1 MPLKPMNLKELRAS
15 GYGDFTV
22 KEELER
28 NLLKKIRSGGP
39 LFPQIHGFEET
50 VLPQLTNALLSHHDI
65 VLLGEKGQ
73 AKSRIM
79 RSLMQFLDEEMPIVK
94 GCEIHDHPYHPICAS
109 CRKKLAEHGE
119 NLEIEWIG
127 REARYAERLS
137 PGTKIADLIGDLD
150 PAKVAAGNPLAS
162 EEAIHFGLIPRMN
175 RGIFAVN
182 ELPDLEY
189 LVQVAL
195 FNILEERDIQVRGY
209 PIRFDLDIL
218 LLFTA
223 NPEEYTRAGKIITQL
238 KDRIGAEIR
247 THYPLTRELGIK
259 IIHQEARVPKNDEVK
274 LTVPDFMTEIIEQ
287 ITIEARKS
295 PYVNQKSGVSARLS
309 IANYETMI
317 ANSRRRAY
325 ILGEN
330 RGGAPHVGPELSL
343 HFLFGQNR
351 AGPLPRGDRDR
362 TPGLRQNHGQG
373 RHAWSSRSIWRKTI
387 WILVVPDMAG
397 EKHIRVSDLTPAADY
412 KKIISQL
419 PQIWEPVQHLSE
431 KGSDA
436 YQASCVEFVL
446 EGLHLIG
453 KLSRN
458 KVGEMMDYQTSTAP
472 KKRKTDG
479 RIGPIT
485 RPGPF

>member
-1 MPLKPMNLKELRAS
+1 MPSKPSTLGQLKAAKYP
-15 GYGDFTV
+15 DFTV

-28 NLLKKIRSGGP
+28 NLLSQLRKGDP
-39 LFPQIHGFEET
+39 LFPQIHGFDET
-50 VLPQLTNALLSHHDI
+50 VVPQLTNALLSHHDI

-73 AKSRIM
+73 AKSRLM
-79 RSLMQFLDEEMPIVK
+79 RSLMRFLDEEIPVVK
-94 GCEIHDHPYHPICAS
+94 GCEIHDHPYHPICAA
-109 CRKKLAEHGE
+109 CRKKLAEQGD
-119 NLEIEWIG
+119 NLEVEWIG
-127 REARYAERLS
+127 REARYGERLS

-209 PIRFDLDIL
+209 PIRFDLDLI

-247 THYPLTRELGIK
+247 THYPLTRDLGIQ
-259 IIHQEARVPKNDEVK
+259 IIQQEARIPKDGEIP

-287 ITIEARKS
+287 ITMEARKS

-309 IANYETMI
+309 IANFETMI
-317 ANSRRRAY
+317 ANARRRAV
-325 ILGEN
+325 ILGEKEAVPRMSDLN
-330 RGGAPHVGPELSL
+330 YLYTSSAGKIELDPFREETVTEFQVFGKIMDKAVGQVFKEHVEKAHLE
-343 HFLFGQNR
+343 FE
-351 AGPLPRGDRDR
+351 
-362 TPGLRQNHGQG
+362 
-373 RHAWSSRSIWRKTI
+373 I
-387 WILVVPDMAG
+387 PDMSG
-397 EKHIRVSDLTPAADY
+397 EKHIRVSELTPSTEY
-412 KKIISQL
+412 KNVISQM
-419 PQIWEPVQHLSE
+419 PQIWEPVHHFTGKNSE
-431 KGSDA
+431 A

-446 EGLHLIG
+446 EGLHLLG
-453 KLSRN
+453 KLSRT
-458 KVGEMMDYQTSTAP
+458 KVGEMFDYQTSAAP
-472 KKRKTDG
+472 KKKTS
-479 RIGPIT
+479 
-485 RPGPF
+485 

>member
-1 MPLKPMNLKELRAS
+1 MSSKPSTLGELKTSQYP
-15 GYGDFTV
+15 DITV

-28 NLLKKIRSGGP
+28 NLLKKLRSGEP
-39 LFPQIHGFEET
+39 LFGQIHGFEET
-50 VLPQLTNALLSHHDI
+50 VLPQLINAILSHHDI

-79 RSLMQFLDEEMPIVK
+79 RSLVQFLDEEIPIVK
-94 GCEIHDHPYHPICAS
+94 GCEIHDHPYHPICS
-109 CRKKLAEHGE
+109 VCRKKLAAQGDQ
-119 NLEIEWIG
+119 LEIEWIG
-127 REARYAERLS
+127 REGRYGERLS

-209 PIRFDLDIL
+209 PIRFDLDLI

-259 IIHQEARVPKNDEVK
+259 IIHQEALVPKSDDVK
-274 LTVPDFMTEIIEQ
+274 VIVPDFMTEIIEQ

-317 ANSRRRAY
+317 ANARRRAY
-325 ILGEN
+325 ILGETEAVPRMSDLN
-330 RGGAPHVGPELSL
+330 YIYTSSAGKIDLDPFREETVNEFQVFSKIMDKAI
-343 HFLFGQNR
+343 GQVFKEHMEKAQLEVVNPDL
-351 AGPLPRGDRDR
+351 AGD
-362 TPGLRQNHGQG
+362 
-373 RHAWSSRSIWRKTI
+373 
-387 WILVVPDMAG
+387 
-397 EKHIRVSDLTPAADY
+397 KHIRVSELTPSAEY
-412 KKIISQL
+412 KAVISQL
-419 PQIWEPVQHLSE
+419 PQIWEPVHHLNGKNSE
-431 KGSDA
+431 A

-446 EGLHLIG
+446 EGLHLTG

-458 KVGEMMDYQTSTAP
+458 KVGEMMDYQAPATA
-472 KKRKTDG
+472 KKKKE
-479 RIGPIT
+479 
-485 RPGPF
+485 

>member
-1 MPLKPMNLKELRAS
+1 MSSKPTTLGELKAAQYP
-15 GYGDFTV
+15 DFTV

-28 NLLKKIRSGGP
+28 NVLRQLRSGQP
-39 LFPQIHGFEET
+39 LFPKIHGFEET
-50 VLPQLTNALLSHHDI
+50 VIPQLTNAVLSHHDI

-73 AKSRIM
+73 AKSRLM
-79 RSLMQFLDEEMPIVK
+79 RSLVQFLDEEIPIVK
-94 GCEIHDHPYHPICAS
+94 GCEIHDHPYHPICAA
-109 CRKKLAEHGE
+109 CRRKVAEHGH
-119 NLEIEWIG
+119 NTEIEWIG
-127 REARYAERLS
+127 REARYGERLS

-209 PIRFDLDIL
+209 PIRFDLDLI

-247 THYPLTRELGIK
+247 THYPLTRELGIR
-259 IIHQEARVPKNDEVK
+259 IIKQEARVPKDGEVK
-274 LTVPDFMTEIIEQ
+274 LCVPDFMTDIIEQ
-287 ITIEARKS
+287 ITMEARKS

-317 ANSRRRAY
+317 ANARRRAV
-325 ILGEN
+325 ILGEAEAVPRMSDLN
-330 RGGAPHVGPELSL
+330 YLYTSSAGKIDLDPFREETVTEYQVFSKIMDKAVAQVFKEYVEKEHLEVGS
-343 HFLFGQNR
+343 
-351 AGPLPRGDRDR
+351 
-362 TPGLRQNHGQG
+362 
-373 RHAWSSRSIWRKTI
+373 
-387 WILVVPDMAG
+387 PDMSG
-397 EKHIRVSDLTPAADY
+397 EKHIRISELTPSGDY
-412 KKIISQL
+412 KNVISQL
-419 PQIWEPVQHLSE
+419 PEIWEPVHHLTGKHPE
-431 KGSDA
+431 A

-446 EGLHLIG
+446 EGLHLSG
-453 KLSRN
+453 RLSRT
-458 KVGEMMDYQTSTAP
+458 KVGEMMDYQTSGAP
-472 KKRKTDG
+472 KKKG
-479 RIGPIT
+479 
-485 RPGPF
+485 

>member
-1 MPLKPMNLKELRAS
+1 MASKPTNLKELRAS

-28 NLLKKIRSGGP
+28 NLLQKLRSGQP

-50 VLPQLTNALLSHHDI
+50 VIPQLTNALLSHHDI

-73 AKSRIM
+73 AKSRLM
-79 RSLMQFLDEEMPIVK
+79 RSLMQFLDAEIPIIR
-94 GCEIHDHPYHPICAS
+94 GCEIHDHPYHPICGA
-109 CRKKLAEHGE
+109 CRKKLVEHGD

-127 REARYAERLS
+127 PESRYGERLS

-209 PIRFDLDIL
+209 PIRFDLDLI

-247 THYPLTRELGIK
+247 THYPLTRDLGIK
-259 IIHQEARVPKNDEVK
+259 IIHQEARVPKDSELK

-317 ANSRRRAY
+317 ANARRRAV
-325 ILGEN
+325 ILGEKEA
-330 RGGAPHVGPELSL
+330 APRMSDLNYLYTSSAGKIELDP
-343 HFLFGQNR
+343 FREETVTEFQVFGKIIDKAVAQVFKEQMEK
-351 AGPLPRGDRDR
+351 GHLEM
-362 TPGLRQNHGQG
+362 GL
-373 RHAWSSRSIWRKTI
+373 
-387 WILVVPDMAG
+387 PDMSG
-397 EKHIRVSDLTPAADY
+397 DKHIRVSELTPSSEY
-412 KKIISQL
+412 KNVISQL
-419 PQIWEPVQHLSE
+419 PQIWEPVHHLNGKNSE
-431 KGSDA
+431 M

-446 EGLHLIG
+446 EGLHLSG
-453 KLSRN
+453 RLSRS
-458 KVGEMMDYQTSTAP
+458 KVGEMMDYQTMGVP
-472 KKRKTDG
+472 KKKG
-479 RIGPIT
+479 A
-485 RPGPF
+485 

>member
-1 MPLKPMNLKELRAS
+1 MATRPTNLKELRAS

-28 NLLKKIRSGGP
+28 NLMEKIRSGGP
-39 LFPQIHGFEET
+39 LFPGIHGFEET
-50 VLPQLTNALLSHHDI
+50 VLPQLANALLAHHDI

-79 RSLMQFLDEEMPIVK
+79 RSLMGFLDAEIPVVR

-109 CRKKLAEHGE
+109 CRRKLAEHGE

-127 REARYAERLS
+127 REARYGERLS

-209 PIRFDLDIL
+209 PLRFNLDLLI
-218 LLFTA
+218 LFTA

-238 KDRIGAEIR
+238 KDRVGAEIR
-247 THYPLTRELGIK
+247 THYPLTRELGIR
-259 IIHQEARVPKNDEVK
+259 IIRQEARLPMDAGAALE
-274 LTVPDFMTEIIEQ
+274 VPDFMTEVIEQ
-287 ITIEARKS
+287 ITMEARRS

-309 IANYETMI
+309 IANFETMV
-317 ANSRRRAY
+317 ANARRRAAL
-325 ILGEN
+325 LGEKKAVPRMSDLN
-330 RGGAPHVGPELSL
+330 YLYTSSSGKIDLDPFREETVTEHQVFAKIMD
-343 HFLFGQNR
+343 R
-351 AGPLPRGDRDR
+351 AVLTVFREHMEKGHLD
-362 TPGLRQNHGQG
+362 L
-373 RHAWSSRSIWRKTI
+373 A
-387 WILVVPDMAG
+387 LPDMAG
-397 EKHIRVSDLTPAADY
+397 EKHIRVSDLTPSGDY
-412 KKIISQL
+412 KGIISQL
-419 PQIWEPVQHLSE
+419 PQVWEPVHHLADKKSE
-431 KGSDA
+431 A

-446 EGLHLIG
+446 EGLHLSG

-458 KVGEMMDYQTSTAP
+458 KVGEMMDYQALGTP
-472 KKRKTDG
+472 KKKG
-479 RIGPIT
+479 A
-485 RPGPF
+485 

>member
-1 MPLKPMNLKELRAS
+1 MSSKPMNLKELRAS

-28 NLLKKIRSGGP
+28 NLLKKVRAGGA
-39 LFPQIHGFEET
+39 LFPQIHGFDET

-109 CRKKLAEHGE
+109 CRKKLAEHCE
-119 NLEIEWIG
+119 NLEIAWIG
-127 REARYAERLS
+127 REDRYAERLS

-209 PIRFDLDIL
+209 PIRFNLDIL

-259 IIHQEARVPKNDEVK
+259 IIQQEARVPKNDEVK
-274 LTVPDFMTEIIEQ
+274 LTIPDFMTEIIEQ
-287 ITIEARKS
+287 ITLEARKS

-325 ILGEN
+325 VLGETEAVPRMSDLN
-330 RGGAPHVGPELSL
+330 YLYTSSSGKIDLDPFREETVTEHQV
-343 HFLFGQNR
+343 FGKIMDK
-351 AGPLPRGDRDR
+351 AVLTVFKEHMEKEHLD
-362 TPGLRQNHGQG
+362 
-373 RHAWSSRSIWRKTI
+373 
-387 WILVVPDMAG
+387 LVVPDMAG
-397 EKHIRVSDLTPAADY
+397 EKHVRVSDLTPAGDY
-412 KKIISQL
+412 KTIISQL
-419 PQIWEPVQHLSE
+419 PQIWEPVHHLSE
-431 KGSDA
+431 KASEP

-446 EGLHLIG
+446 EGLHLSG

-458 KVGEMMDYQTSTAP
+458 KVGEMMDYQTSAVP
-472 KKRKTDG
+472 KKKNV
-479 RIGPIT
+479 
-485 RPGPF
+485 

>member
-1 MPLKPMNLKELRAS
+1 MSSKPSTLGELRAAQ
-15 GYGDFTV
+15 YPDFTV

-28 NLLKKIRSGGP
+28 NVLRMLRSSQP

-50 VLPQLTNALLSHHDI
+50 VIPQLTNAVLSYHDI

-73 AKSRIM
+73 AKSRLM
-79 RSLMQFLDEEMPIVK
+79 RSLVKFLDEEIPIVK

-109 CRKKLAEHGE
+109 CRKKLAEHG
-119 NLEIEWIG
+119 NNTEIEWIG
-127 REARYAERLS
+127 REARYGERLS

-195 FNILEERDIQVRGY
+195 FNILEERDIQIRGY
-209 PIRFDLDIL
+209 PIRFNLDLV

-247 THYPLTRELGIK
+247 THYPLTRELGIR
-259 IIHQEARVPKNDEVK
+259 IIHQEASVPKGGEVK
-274 LTVPDFMTEIIEQ
+274 LTVPDFMTDIIEQ
-287 ITIEARKS
+287 ITMEARKS

-317 ANSRRRAY
+317 ANARRRAV
-325 ILGEN
+325 ILGEAEAVPRMSDLN
-330 RGGAPHVGPELSL
+330 YLYTSSAGKIELDP
-343 HFLFGQNR
+343 FREETVTEFQVFGKIMDKAVAQVFKEYMEKEHLEL
-351 AGPLPRGDRDR
+351 G
-362 TPGLRQNHGQG
+362 T
-373 RHAWSSRSIWRKTI
+373 
-387 WILVVPDMAG
+387 PDMSG
-397 EKHIRVSDLTPAADY
+397 EKHVRLSELTPSSDY
-412 KKIISQL
+412 KNVISKL
-419 PQIWEPVQHLSE
+419 PEIWEPVHHLTGKNGE
-431 KGSDA
+431 A

-446 EGLHLIG
+446 EGLHLSG
-453 KLSRN
+453 RLSRT
-458 KVGEMMDYQTSTAP
+458 KVGEMMDYQTSGAP
-472 KKRKTDG
+472 KKKS
-479 RIGPIT
+479 
-485 RPGPF
+485 

>member
-1 MPLKPMNLKELRAS
+1 MPSKPATLGELKAS
-15 GYGDFTV
+15 GYPDRSV
-22 KEELER
+22 KEELEG
-28 NLLKKIRSGGP
+28 NLLAQLKTGNP
-39 LFPQIHGFEET
+39 LFHNIHGFEET
-50 VLPQLTNALLSHHDI
+50 VLPQLINALLSHHDI
-65 VLLGEKGQ
+65 VFLGEKGQ
-73 AKSRIM
+73 AKSRLM
-79 RSLMQFLDEEMPIVK
+79 RALSQFLDEEIPIVK
-94 GCEIHDHPYHPICAS
+94 GCEIHDHPYHPICAY
-109 CRKKLAEHGE
+109 CRKKLAAQGDK
-119 NLEIEWIG
+119 LELEWIG
-127 REARYAERLS
+127 RDKRYGERLS

-209 PIRFDLDIL
+209 PIRFNLDTL

-259 IIHQEARVPKNDEVK
+259 IIEQEARMPAEDEVK
-274 LTVPDFMTEIIEQ
+274 VIVPCFMTEIIEQ

-325 ILGEN
+325 LLKEKEAVPRMSDLNYLYTSSAGKIDLDPFREET
-330 RGGAPHVGPELSL
+330 VSE
-343 HFLFGQNR
+343 FQVFGKIMDR
-351 AGPLPRGDRDR
+351 AVLQVFKEHMEAEH
-362 TPGLRQNHGQG
+362 LE
-373 RHAWSSRSIWRKTI
+373 ITI
-387 WILVVPDMAG
+387 PDMAG
-397 EKHIRVSDLTPAADY
+397 DKHIRISDLTHAADY
-412 KKIISQL
+412 KKVISDL
-419 PQIWEPVQHLSE
+419 PQIWEPVHHLNGKNSE
-431 KGSDA
+431 V

-446 EGLHLIG
+446 EGLHLSG
-453 KLSRN
+453 KLSRS
-458 KVGEMMDYQTSTAP
+458 KVGEIMDYQTTVNS
-472 KKRKTDG
+472 KKKT
-479 RIGPIT
+479 
-485 RPGPF
+485 